1 MPNTSSSSLLRRID
15 ALTDA
20 VVALSL
26 KGVNHGTPCGTA
38 VAFVP
43 GLPSDWPTI
52 QAEMLGYAQMG
63 IASVAVLFDR
73 DQTGAL
79 PFCLAVQISVE
90 PTRSLCFGDCAFWMA
105 EDDDTLL
112 IVPTRCSPEAGHFAA
127 AEGYLTHRAGWP
139 ADDLTAG
146 LERARRRLAPLA
158 KPQQRRTC
166 RLLTARPHEVK
177 LGRRAATARRPS
189 RHSVFICLQRSIH
202 QPVVT

>member
-1 MPNTSSSSLLRRID
+1 MPNTPSSSLLRRID

-26 KGVNHGTPCGTA
+26 KGINSGTPCGTA

-43 GLPSDWPTI
+43 GLPSDWPTM

-73 DQTGAL
+73 DQTGAM
-79 PFCLAVQISVE
+79 PSCLAVQINVA
-90 PTRSLCFGDCAFWMA
+90 PTKSLCFGDCAFWMA
-105 EDDDTLL
+105 EGDDTLL
-112 IVPTRCSPEAGHFAA
+112 IVPTKCSPEAGHFAA

-146 LERARRRLAPLA
+146 LERARQRLAQLT
-158 KPQQRRTC
+158 KPQ
-166 RLLTARPHEVK
+166 K
-177 LGRRAATARRPS
+177 RPS
-189 RHSVFICLQRSIH
+189 SRVPLTNRLAA
-202 QPVVT
+202 